1 MKRIKGTDGVAL
13 VECVNPITNKWRVRW
28 DVQANAG
35 TDEKGEP
42 ETGVNYMEEEFS
54 CKPTFSEIKE
64 LITGWFNQLID
75 EKILSGFVWNGFP
88 VWLSTENQFNY
99 KADYDLAVQTNGT
112 TLPVTFKF
120 GSDET
125 PEYHEFKTLDEL
137 TDFYIKSV
145 AFVQDALKQ
154 GWTEKDTFDF
164 APYQEE

>member
-1 MKRIKGTDGVAL
+1 MKRIKGSEGVAL
-13 VECVNPITNKWRVRW
+13 IECVNPTTNKWRVRW
-28 DVQANAG
+28 DVQVNAG

-54 CKPTFSEIKE
+54 CKPTFPEIKE
-64 LITGWFNQLID
+64 LITGWLNQSID
-75 EKILSGFVWNGFP
+75 KKILSSFMWNGYQ

-99 KADYDLAVQTNGT
+99 KAAYDLAVQTAGA

-145 AFVQDALKQ
+145 VFVQDTLKE
-154 GWTEKDTFDF
+154 GWVKKDSFNF
-164 APYQEE
+164 AAYQE

>member
-1 MKRIKGTDGVAL
+1 MKRIKGSEGVAL
-13 VECVNPITNKWRVRW
+13 IECVNPTTNKWRVRW
-28 DVQANAG
+28 DVQVNAG

-54 CKPTFSEIKE
+54 CKPTFPEIKE
-64 LITGWFNQLID
+64 LITGWFNQSID
-75 EKILSGFVWNGFP
+75 KKILSGFVWNGYQ

-99 KADYDLAVQTNGT
+99 KAAYDLAVQTAGA

-125 PEYHEFKTLDEL
+125 LEYHEFKTLDEL

-145 AFVQDALKQ
+145 VFVQDTLKE
-154 GWTEKDTFDF
+154 GWVKKDSFNF
-164 APYQEE
+164 AAYQE

>member
-35 TDEKGEP
+35 TDEKGES

-54 CKPTFSEIKE
+54 CKPTFPEIKE
-64 LITGWFNQLID
+64 LITGWFNRSID
-75 EKILSGFVWNGFP
+75 EKILSGFVWNGYP

-99 KADYDLAVQTNGT
+99 KAAYDLAVQMNGI

-125 PEYHEFKTLDEL
+125 PVYHEFKALDEL

-145 AFVQDALKQ
+145 AFVQDTLKE
-154 GWTEKDTFDF
+154 GWMKKDTFNF
-164 APYQEE
+164 VPYQE

>member
-1 MKRIKGTDGVAL
+1 MKRIKGTDGVVL

-28 DVQANAG
+28 DVQVNTG

-54 CKPTFSEIKE
+54 CKPTFPEIKE
-64 LITGWFNQLID
+64 LITGWFNQSID
-75 EKILSGFVWNGFP
+75 GKILSGFVWNDYP

-99 KADYDLAVQTNGT
+99 KAAYDLAVQTNGT

-137 TDFYIKSV
+137 TDFYTKSV
-145 AFVQDALKQ
+145 AFVQDTLKE
-154 GWTEKDTFDF
+154 GWVKKDSFDF
-164 APYQEE
+164 TAYQE

>member
-13 VECVNPITNKWRVRW
+13 VECVTPITNKWRVRW
-28 DVQANAG
+28 DVQANTG

-54 CKPTFSEIKE
+54 CKPTFPEIKE
-64 LITGWFNQLID
+64 LITGWFNQSID
-75 EKILSGFVWNGFP
+75 GKILSGFVWNDYP

-99 KADYDLAVQTNGT
+99 KAAYDLAVQTNGT

-120 GSDET
+120 GLDET

-137 TDFYIKSV
+137 TDFYTKSV
-145 AFVQDALKQ
+145 AFVQDTLKE
-154 GWTEKDTFDF
+154 GWVKKDSFDF
-164 APYQEE
+164 TAYQE

>member
-42 ETGVNYMEEEFS
+42 EKGVNYMEEEFA
-54 CKPTFSEIKE
+54 CKPTFPMIKE
-64 LITGWFNQLID
+64 LITGWFNQSID
-75 EKILSGFVWNGFP
+75 GKILSGFVWNGFP

-99 KADYDLAVQTNGT
+99 KAAYDLAVQTNGT

-120 GSDET
+120 GLDET

-137 TDFYIKSV
+137 TDFYTKSV
-145 AFVQDALKQ
+145 AFIQDTLKE
-154 GWTEKDTFDF
+154 GWMKKDSFDF
-164 APYQEE
+164 TAYQK

>member
-28 DVQANAG
+28 NVQANAG

-54 CKPTFSEIKE
+54 CKPTFPEIKE

-75 EKILSGFVWNGFP
+75 EKILSGFVWNDYP

-99 KADYDLAVQTNGT
+99 KAAYDLAVQTGGT

-125 PEYHEFKTLDEL
+125 PKYHEFKTLDEL

-145 AFVQDALKQ
+145 AFVQDTLKK
-154 GWTEKDTFDF
+154 GWMEKDSFDF
-164 APYQEE
+164 TAYQE

>member
-13 VECVNPITNKWRVRW
+13 VECVNPITNKCLVRW
-28 DVQANAG
+28 DVQANTG

-54 CKPTFSEIKE
+54 CKPTFPEIKE
-64 LITGWFNQLID
+64 LITGWFNQSID
-75 EKILSGFVWNGFP
+75 GKILSGFVWNDYP

-99 KADYDLAVQTNGT
+99 KAAYDLGVQTNGT

-120 GSDET
+120 GLDET

-137 TDFYIKSV
+137 TDFYTKSV
-145 AFVQDALKQ
+145 AFVQDTLKE
-154 GWTEKDTFDF
+154 GWVKKDSFDF
-164 APYQEE
+164 TAYQE